1 MMIKDRVGR
10 EIGTPPAGVPDRFE
24 FTFNPVPQAFTSA
37 IGDGAKSPEAVRLP
51 RDERDY
57 VDFSAPQDEATRK
70 YQRFGEGRA
79 YAAYFASLAQGYGE
93 LRARSGFFAEL
104 DRDLALCGRQT
115 SPLQHAARLSQANG
129 GAQVY
134 FKREDLGGSYGPLQ
148 LAVTASALVARKLNR
163 TQLVTGVVRGRC
175 ALYTA
180 AIAARLGLT
189 AVIFVNDDYLRTRST
204 DLARMKL
211 MGARVHVVDARSPYA
226 QDPRR
231 SALEY
236 VVGHEHEALLVMG
249 LEAAPQ
255 PYPQMQ
261 NDFSGVIGREAMRQL
276 AAQAT
281 MTPQLLVARGS
292 SSADALGFLTGS
304 LAHATLRLV
313 CVQAR
318 SELTPHPGAGLPAS
332 AHDPVRSALNEH
344 QQRLAKGILSGQE
357 YPGVS
362 REHGKLQ
369 ASGRIDYVEIDDTA
383 ARAAIA
389 SCARLEGY
397 VPPIETA
404 QVIAWALQE
413 AAKLPADRA
422 MIVMIAEDA
431 ERGLWDVIRLFG
443 EQP

>member
-1 MMIKDRVGR
+1 MMIKDRI
-10 EIGTPPAGVPDRFE
+10 EWDAGIPKPDNTSDRFALD
-24 FTFNPVPQAFTSA
+24 PVLNKFSA
-37 IGDGAKSPEAVRLP
+37 AMRGGAAPEPTRQPGAAP
-51 RDERDY
+51 DY
-57 VDFSAPQDEATRK
+57 VDFSAPQDEAARK
-70 YQRFGEGRA
+70 YQRFGEDPA
-79 YAAYFASLAQGYGE
+79 YAAYFAALARRYGE
-93 LRARSGFFAEL
+93 LRGRSGFFAEL
-104 DRDLALCGRQT
+104 DRDLVLCGRQA

-129 GAQVY
+129 GAQLY
-134 FKREDLGGSYGPLQ
+134 FKREDLGGSFGPLQ
-148 LAVTASALVARKLNR
+148 LAVTAGALVAQRLGRK
-163 TQLVTGVVRGRC
+163 QLVTGVVRGRC

-180 AIAARLGLT
+180 SIAARLGLT

-211 MGARVHVVDARSPYA
+211 MGARVHVVDAKSPHA

-236 VVGHEHEALLVMG
+236 AIGHDQETFLVMG

-261 NDFSGVIGREAMRQL
+261 NDFSSVVGREAMRQL

-292 SSADALGFLTGS
+292 SSADALGFLTAS
-304 LAHATLRLV
+304 LAHAALRLV
-313 CVQAR
+313 CVQVR
-318 SELTPHPGAGLPAS
+318 SELKGSPGRGQAGVD
-332 AHDPVRSALNEH
+332 AHDPVRVALNEH

-357 YPGVS
+357 YPSVS

-369 ASGRIDYVEIDDTA
+369 ASGRIDYVEIDDA
-383 ARAAIA
+383 ASRAAIA

-422 MIVMIAEDA
+422 LIVMVAEDA